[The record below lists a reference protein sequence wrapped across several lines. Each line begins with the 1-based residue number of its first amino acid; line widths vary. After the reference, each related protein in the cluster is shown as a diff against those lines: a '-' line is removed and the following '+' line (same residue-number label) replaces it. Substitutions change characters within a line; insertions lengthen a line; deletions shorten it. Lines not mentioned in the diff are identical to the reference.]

1 MLGIPYTNALLFLS
15 ERIKMEIL
23 ILIFCLYG
31 LSAGLIYAVLFKKNE
46 VTALNLFDFRS
57 IVDFFD
63 KNKDIKAL
71 IFTIPKIFATMIFDC
86 KSSFGL
92 YLVLAFIY
100 FLGAAILEIP
110 VKFIRIF
117 LRIRKERRGK

>member
-15 ERIKMEIL
+15 ERIKMKIL

-31 LSAGLIYAVLFKKNE
+31 LLAGLIYAVLFKKNE

-86 KSSFGL
+86 KLSFGL

>member
-1 MLGIPYTNALLFLS
+1 
-15 ERIKMEIL
+15 MEIL
-23 ILIFCLYG
+23 IFIFCLYEL
-31 LSAGLIYAVLFKKNE
+31 LSGLIYAELLKKDE
-46 VTALNLFDFRS
+46 ITALNPFDFKS
-57 IVDFFD
+57 IVGFFD
-63 KNKDIKAL
+63 KNKDIKAF

-92 YLVLAFIY
+92 YLISVFMF
-100 FLGAAILEIP
+100 FLIATSLEIP